1 MRLLAGCLRH
11 ISMDACESRQTRPAG
26 GRQACTLHS
35 HVMNR
40 ERPDSCC
47 TDPLCAGGLPSKPPK
62 IRAHDTAETF
72 TPAEAFGGLSLPRRV
87 EAESEESQ
95 NPRCKAWMKRRAKP
109 NLDPS
114 ARVRRHLRLRAKIYA
129 ANPPASSSA

>member
-11 ISMDACESRQTRPAG
+11 ISMDACESRQTRPTG
-26 GRQACTLHS
+26 ERQACTLHS

-40 ERPDSCC
+40 ERPERCC
-47 TDPLCAGGLPSKPPK
+47 TVPLRAIGLAAKPLK
-62 IRAHDTAETF
+62 IRAHDAAETF
-72 TPAEAFGGLSLPRRV
+72 TPAEVFGRLSPPRRV

-95 NPRCKAWMKRRAKP
+95 NPRCKAWMKWRAKP

-129 ANPPASSSA
+129 ANIPASSSA